1 MKSVGLKTIAF
12 ELNVSVNT
20 VSRALR
26 DCDDISEETKI
37 KVRQKAYELGYMPN
51 NISQFIKRDGKNLI
65 SVVVNS
71 FHNLYFTVVC
81 EKLISLFKEKNYD
94 FSLVYTS
101 EKTLTTNV
109 IKQCISQRTDAIIT
123 LLEPTDEAVD
133 VAKLNNI
140 PIVIVGRTISNEY
153 VDEVFTDDELGGK
166 LAANYLVNFHKC
178 NKLIYIKIPNV
189 ECSKR
194 RQDSFVKTINELLPN
209 SSDVK
214 ILSVN
219 QIESN
224 LLNLINQGY
233 LGVFCFND
241 ETVYE
246 CLKILNKD
254 IPNIRK
260 INPKLHFIGY
270 DSLSIRINGLMD
282 VTSIDFDYDAIC
294 NSVFEI
300 VKNKIKDKSLPK
312 QSIEFTVKLH
322 QRKYF

>member
-1 MKSVGLKTIAF
+1 MIPA
-12 ELNVSVNT
+12 
-20 VSRALR
+20 
-26 DCDDISEETKI
+26 
-37 KVRQKAYELGYMPN
+37 
-51 NISQFIKRDGKNLI
+51 
-65 SVVVNS
+65 
-71 FHNLYFTVVC
+71 
-81 EKLISLFKEKNYD
+81 
-94 FSLVYTS
+94 
-101 EKTLTTNV
+101 TLT
-109 IKQCISQRTDAIIT
+109 IT
-123 LLEPTDEAVD
+123 PLALLS
-133 VAKLNNI
+133 L
-140 PIVIVGRTISNEY
+140 IVGRTISNEY

-194 RQDSFVKTINELLPN
+194 RQDSFVKTINEILPN
-209 SSDVK
+209 SSDIK
-214 ILSVN
+214 ILSVS

-241 ETVYE
+241 ETVNE

-270 DSLSIRINGLMD
+270 DSLSVRINGLTD